1 MKNEVI
7 FFFRDLLRFEFD
19 ILESNLI
26 NLIILGGIIVNYI
39 FFPAYNK
46 FSKRKEFIKWAFI
59 KSMKAKEKL
68 FLS

>member
-1 MKNEVI
+1 MKLFL
-7 FFFRDLLRFEFD
+7 FFTDILRFEFD
-19 ILESNLI
+19 IFESNLI